1 MNHLANP
8 SRLLVAVC
16 LLLGTL
22 LAGVARPS
30 RVRAA
35 SGAEGAQPVRK
46 ELPGQ
51 NKSQPG
57 TAYGLYLAVVKS
69 QPDPH
74 MRVQVEIPTL
84 NITEWAQACVP
95 VNSKATPPLNSGV
108 WVMFEQGDTHR
119 PVWIGVLGSEARSR

>member
-1 MNHLANP
+1 MNRFANP
-8 SRLLVAVC
+8 TRLLLAVC
-16 LLLGTL
+16 LLLGIL

-30 RVRAA
+30 RAQAA

-57 TAYGLYLAVVKS
+57 AAYGLYLAVVKS
-69 QPDPH
+69 RTDPH
-74 MRVQVEIPTL
+74 MRVQVEIPAL

-95 VNSKATPPLNSGV
+95 VGSKATPPLNSGV
-108 WVMFEQGDTHR
+108 WVMFEQGDTRR
-119 PVWIGVLGSEARSR
+119 PVWMGVPGN